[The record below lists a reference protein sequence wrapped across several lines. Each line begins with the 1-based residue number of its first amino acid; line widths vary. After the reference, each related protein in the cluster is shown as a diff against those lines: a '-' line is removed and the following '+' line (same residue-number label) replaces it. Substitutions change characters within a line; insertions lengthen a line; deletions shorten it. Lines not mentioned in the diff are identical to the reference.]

1 MKVQN
6 KQSETTTKQ
15 ENNEV
20 VPVTISGPTF
30 HLFIWNLTAY
40 LLQLYTFLKIQ
51 KTDIV
56 VNFPPSRQFVNSDF
70 VPDNLLSHIIM

>member
-1 MKVQN
+1 MEVLN

-30 HLFIWNLTAY
+30 YLFI
-40 LLQLYTFLKIQ
+40 
-51 KTDIV
+51 
-56 VNFPPSRQFVNSDF
+56 
-70 VPDNLLSHIIM
+70 